1 MTNRDIFPALFLGAE
16 GSIFNVYSLCR
27 EKFLITKGLTPND
40 FEAKPE

>member
-1 MTNRDIFPALFLGAE
+1 MTNRDIFPVLFFGAKVN
-16 GSIFNVYSLCR
+16 FFRAFSLPR